1 MTTGRINQVAQG
13 HAGRA
18 NKRAK
23 PTSPAYDA
31 RREPTTQIACST
43 ANTLTKHAHARDA
56 DSPMRTCR
64 WCFRRRPAFRKFLRN
79 AKSTSRITPTTAHA
93 ANPRRRKH
101 GRPTCAGRFSNN
113 QHRPTTRVRPTDE
126 ASNQASTRE
135 LSPRSVA
142 EAHRHRPANAT
153 SDAAH
158 SLAARQRIPMSTPA
172 DRGATT
178 NRRCGRISTAA
189 TPNRLNGWVATAR
202 TRAASFKLTRRSG
215 CPEGNHSN
223 RSQNRCPYPAAPQ
236 RAPEGAFSE
245 TSVRDWTTDQTHDQ
259 RTSRSVG
266 M

>member
-1 MTTGRINQVAQG
+1 MPAAQPNALSQRPRHTTQG
-13 HAGRA
+13 ENR
-18 NKRAK
+18 
-23 PTSPAYDA
+23 
-31 RREPTTQIACST
+31 RREP
-43 ANTLTKHAHARDA
+43 HAAQPIH
-56 DSPMRTCR
+56 SLRTHT
-64 WCFRRRPAFRKFLRN
+64 PA
-79 AKSTSRITPTTAHA
+79 TPTRRCGLAGGASVDDRPSANSCEKPSRRVESHPRPRTPPIRAVENTEGQHA
-93 ANPRRRKH
+93 QDDSR
-101 GRPTCAGRFSNN
+101 
-113 QHRPTTRVRPTDE
+113 TTNTDQPQRVRPTDE

-142 EAHRHRPANAT
+142 EAHRHRPANAA

-223 RSQNRCPYPAAPQ
+223 RSQNRYPYPAAPQ
-236 RAPEGAFSE
+236 KAPEGAFSE
-245 TSVRDWTTDQTHDQ
+245 TSVRDWTDQTHDQ
-259 RTSRSVG
+259 RTSRSVR